1 MRKSLFAILFTL
13 LLAFYAAAGE
23 ASAQP
28 EPAVDELPKVANGE
42 KFEFQAEVSRMMKLI
57 IHSLYKT
64 KEIFLRELIS
74 NASDALDKIRFLSL
88 TDSEIL
94 GIARQLNIT
103 IKSDRVRKTLTIR
116 DTGIGMT
123 KTDMVKNLG
132 TIAKSGTAEF
142 LQSLEKKGGDTSNLI
157 GQFGVGFY
165 SAFLVADK
173 VTVISKH
180 NDDKQHIWESYAD
193 GDFSVVEDPRGDT
206 LGRGTSIVLHVKSD
220 AENFLDE
227 SRLERI
233 IRKYSEFIN
242 FPIYLQM
249 NKTEEVE
256 VPLDEEELA
265 AEEERAQKEREAKK
279 KVKEEKSETEGE
291 EAEVEDVEDEEP
303 VEIKKTKKEKRSRLD
318 WTLMNTHKPIWTRDP
333 KNVTESEYASFFKS
347 YFKDNEDPLHSLHFK
362 AEGDVDFK
370 SILFI
375 PGQAPPMLLQNP
387 DNHIKAIKLYVR
399 RVFITDELL
408 EFLPKYLGFLKGIVD
423 SDDLPLNVSRE
434 TLQQHR
440 LLRVIKKKIIQK
452 ALEMMRR
459 LAEDPVKYDKFLKQ
473 YGTSLK
479 VGALEDE
486 KNRKKILRLLRF
498 QTSNSES
505 KKASLDD
512 YVSRMKEGQEQI
524 YYMTGASLY
533 EIKHSPFVERVL
545 ARGYEVI
552 YADEPIDEYLM
563 QHAREFG
570 KYQFQHVA
578 KEGLKLGDDDLTASQ
593 LEELT
598 DKFKPL
604 AKYFET
610 VLGSKIERVNISVRL
625 TESPCALVA
634 AKYGWTGNMEK
645 LMASQSVGANQVEQ
659 QMHQYALSQ
668 KRTLEINPRHPIIK
682 NLLEKITKEEQDEET
697 DDLVKVLFDTA
708 MLRSG
713 FAVKD
718 MSSFASRIEEILR
731 SNLGIDPDEE
741 VEKEEIKKA
750 EPKAEPEKKDEKAEE
765 ELFADEDTIEEHHH
779 DEL

>member
-1 MRKSLFAILFTL
+1 M
-13 LLAFYAAAGE
+13 G
-23 ASAQP
+23 
-28 EPAVDELPKVANGE
+28 
-42 KFEFQAEVSRMMKLI
+42 
-57 IHSLYKT
+57 
-64 KEIFLRELIS
+64 
-74 NASDALDKIRFLSL
+74 
-88 TDSEIL
+88 
-94 GIARQLNIT
+94 
-103 IKSDRVRKTLTIR
+103 
-116 DTGIGMT
+116 
-123 KTDMVKNLG
+123 
-132 TIAKSGTAEF
+132 
-142 LQSLEKKGGDTSNLI
+142 
-157 GQFGVGFY
+157 
-165 SAFLVADK
+165 ADK

-731 SNLGIDPDEE
+731 SNLGIDPAVAGVQGDRRGGDQEGR
-741 VEKEEIKKA
+741 A
-750 EPKAEPEKKDEKAEE
+750 QGGA
-765 ELFADEDTIEEHHH
+765 
-779 DEL
+779 